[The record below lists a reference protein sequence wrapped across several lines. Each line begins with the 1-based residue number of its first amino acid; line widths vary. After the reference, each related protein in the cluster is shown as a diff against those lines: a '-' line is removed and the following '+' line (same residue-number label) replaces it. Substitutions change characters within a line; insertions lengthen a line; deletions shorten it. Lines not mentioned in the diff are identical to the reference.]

1 MTASDANDSA
11 QNALN
16 PAIVSGNSPD
26 SADDGFVLFVPA
38 NLTDTLLI
46 ITPHP
51 APISP
56 PASLWRR
63 IEWAIGHPPARPH
76 RRSQTRMRAHRH

>member
-16 PAIVSGNSPD
+16 PAIVSGNGLDP
-26 SADDGFVLFVPA
+26 AEDGIALFVPA
-38 NLTDTLLI
+38 TVTDTYLI

-51 APISP
+51 APVSP

-63 IEWAIGHPPARPH
+63 IEWATARPRH
-76 RRSQTRMRAHRH
+76 RRPAGRKRTRH